1 MKSCLS
7 FLLALII
14 FIAFA
19 GSAGLLW
26 YGSKT
31 TEFTNATEAGTED
44 R

>member
-7 FLLALII
+7 FLLAVII

-19 GSAGLLW
+19 GTAGLLW

-31 TEFTNATEAGTED
+31 TEFTNATQTETED
-44 R
+44 Q

>member
-7 FLLALII
+7 LFLALII

-26 YGSKT
+26 FGSKT
-31 TEFTNATEAGTED
+31 TEFTNATEAETAD
-44 R
+44 Q

>member
-7 FLLALII
+7 ILLAFII

-19 GSAGLLW
+19 GTAGLLW

-31 TEFTNATEAGTED
+31 TEFNEGPEATTMG